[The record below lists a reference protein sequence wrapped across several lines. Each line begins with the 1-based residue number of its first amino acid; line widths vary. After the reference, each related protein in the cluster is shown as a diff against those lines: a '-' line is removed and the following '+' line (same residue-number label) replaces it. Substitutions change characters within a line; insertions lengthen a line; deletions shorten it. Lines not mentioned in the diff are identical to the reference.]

1 MLTTRMT
8 RPDRHLQSA
17 NSRLCLGAV
26 RGRGQRLSREL
37 SRGMSRGRRLG
48 LSLFGSL
55 LALGLLGAMVL
66 AVALFLENRMLDE
79 RARLAARQLTV
90 LSDAAASH
98 VSGRFPAMLAA
109 LGGGS
114 AELTL
119 ATLRTSG
126 VLPAGFADVGAMGR
140 GYRVLMLAAGTDTID
155 LLVTQTVSAGDTAV
169 PASALFEAGGSA
181 RMGAVL
187 PDTPQR
193 LTGPA
198 VDADLRS
205 FQAAFAGAPQAGA
218 LATLRRLDHRAVYGD
233 QLYRVSVPGFADANR
248 METDLD
254 LGGNDLT
261 GANAVEADTLSL
273 ESDLTVGG
281 ELTVI
286 ADLMVGRAL
295 TVAGP
300 AEGTAGGA
308 GRRAGGLDRC
318 AGGGGGRERLA
329 HQPAERQRD
338 GADGDGDGGLRR
350 RRHGTG
356 GAGHRTCGRHGGR
369 LQPPHRRT
377 LHGVLRRRSDEDG
390 TLPSAD
396 RRSPGGV
403 PLGRGRHGAGRDD
416 ACCRKPGEPAECT
429 CRHRPTRHG
438 GTPR

>member
-1 MLTTRMT
+1 MRAT
-8 RPDRHLQSA
+8 RPYPLLRSA
-17 NSRLCLGAV
+17 RSGPRPGAV
-26 RGRGQRLSREL
+26 RGQSLGPGQGRSPGLNRGRSLRLSRGL
-37 SRGMSRGRRLG
+37 SRG

-66 AVALFLENRMLDE
+66 AVALFFENRAMEE

-98 VSGRFPAMLAA
+98 VSGRFPAMLTA

-119 ATLRTSG
+119 ATLRNTG
-126 VLPAGFADVGAMGR
+126 ALPAGFADVGAMGR

-155 LLVTQTVSAGDTAV
+155 LLVTQTVPASDTAV

-205 FQAAFAGAPQAGA
+205 FQAAFAGAPEAGA

-233 QLYRVSVPGFADANR
+233 QLYRSRVPGFAGANR

-281 ELTVI
+281 GLTVT

-295 TVAGP
+295 TVSGS
-300 AEGTAGGA
+300 AEVTAGVTAQTARIAGA
-308 GRRAGGLDRC
+308 ASAGSVAVTHDLRAASLTAQGAVTAGSIGARGAVAAGSASLTSLQSGSVTARTVTATEISAAGATARAVRATVRVDAAQAGFSRLTVGRC
-318 AGGGGGRERLA
+318 
-329 HQPAERQRD
+329 
-338 GADGDGDGGLRR
+338 
-350 RRHGTG
+350 TG
-356 GAGHRTCGRHGGR
+356 C
-369 LQPPHRRT
+369 
-377 LHGVLRRRSDEDG
+377 
-390 TLPSAD
+390 
-396 RRSPGGV
+396 
-403 PLGRGRHGAGRDD
+403 
-416 ACCRKPGEPAECT
+416 
-429 CRHRPTRHG
+429 
-438 GTPR
+438 

>member
-1 MLTTRMT
+1 MLSVRGAH
-8 RPDRHLQSA
+8 RHAMSA
-17 NSRLCLGAV
+17 MAALGADRR
-26 RGRGQRLSREL
+26 RGHGGGGGRSPGF
-37 SRGMSRGRRLG
+37 SRGRRLGLSRGLSRG

-66 AVALFLENRMLDE
+66 AVALFFENRAMDE

-98 VSGRFPAMLAA
+98 VSGRFPAMLSA

-114 AELTL
+114 AELSL

-126 VLPAGFADVGAMGR
+126 VLPAGFADMGAMGR
-140 GYRVLMLAAGTDTID
+140 GYRVLVLSAGTDTID

-205 FQAAFAGAPQAGA
+205 FQAAFAGVPQAGA

-261 GANAVEADTLSL
+261 GANAVEADTLAL

-281 ELTVI
+281 GLTVT

-295 TVAGP
+295 TVSGP
-300 AEGTAGGA
+300 AEVTAGVTAQSARVTGA
-308 GRRAGGLDRC
+308 ASAGSLAVTHDLRAASLTAQGAVMAGSIGARGTVAAGSASLTSLQSGRVTARAVTATEVAAAGATARAVRATGRVDAAQAGFSRLTVGRC
-318 AGGGGGRERLA
+318 
-329 HQPAERQRD
+329 
-338 GADGDGDGGLRR
+338 
-350 RRHGTG
+350 TG
-356 GAGHRTCGRHGGR
+356 C
-369 LQPPHRRT
+369 
-377 LHGVLRRRSDEDG
+377 
-390 TLPSAD
+390 
-396 RRSPGGV
+396 
-403 PLGRGRHGAGRDD
+403 
-416 ACCRKPGEPAECT
+416 
-429 CRHRPTRHG
+429 
-438 GTPR
+438 

>member
-1 MLTTRMT
+1 MLSMRATLPGDFLR
-8 RPDRHLQSA
+8 SA
-17 NSRLCLGAV
+17 SSRLGRGAA
-26 RGRGQRLSREL
+26 RGRSPGL
-37 SRGMSRGRRLG
+37 SRGRRLGLSRG

-66 AVALFLENRMLDE
+66 AVALFFENRMLDE

-98 VSGRFPAMLAA
+98 VSGRFPAMLTA

-114 AELTL
+114 SELSL

-140 GYRVLMLAAGTDTID
+140 GYRVLMLTAGTDTID
-155 LLVTQTVSAGDTAV
+155 LLVTQTVFAGDTAV

-181 RMGAVL
+181 RMGTVL

-233 QLYRVSVPGFADANR
+233 QLYRVTVPGFADANR

-261 GANAVEADTLSL
+261 GANAMEADTLSL
-273 ESDLTVGG
+273 ESNFTVGG
-281 ELTVI
+281 ELTVT

-295 TVAGP
+295 SVAGP
-300 AEGTAGGA
+300 AEVAAGVTAQSARVTGAASAGSVAVTHDLRAASLTAQGAVRAGSIGARGAVAA
-308 GRRAGGLDRC
+308 GRASLTSLQSGSVTARTVTATEVSAAGATARAVRVTGRADAAQAGFSRLTVGRC
-318 AGGGGGRERLA
+318 
-329 HQPAERQRD
+329 
-338 GADGDGDGGLRR
+338 
-350 RRHGTG
+350 TG
-356 GAGHRTCGRHGGR
+356 C
-369 LQPPHRRT
+369 
-377 LHGVLRRRSDEDG
+377 
-390 TLPSAD
+390 
-396 RRSPGGV
+396 
-403 PLGRGRHGAGRDD
+403 
-416 ACCRKPGEPAECT
+416 
-429 CRHRPTRHG
+429 
-438 GTPR
+438 